1 MREVARYTYITD
13 PGHGWISV
21 PLEDIK
27 KLGIADKI
35 SSYSY
40 MTQTTAYLEE
50 DCDASIFLDAEGID
64 INSIPMTYSDHAK
77 CWGYARYNPSWLAG
91 KQLKHKG

>member
-35 SSYSY
+35 SSYS
-40 MTQTTAYLEE
+40 
-50 DCDASIFLDAEGID
+50 
-64 INSIPMTYSDHAK
+64 
-77 CWGYARYNPSWLAG
+77 
-91 KQLKHKG
+91 